1 MNTLQ
6 IPSGDRN
13 LEILKHEHE
22 TRSESHRLQIRAMQR
37 LQGAL
42 DNDILTAARK
52 FLEQGVPPQVDELY
66 TALQRSNSSLK
77 RRPKKVLHS
86 SLERVL
92 DFLGI
97 PEEPGDDS
105 DAAIEQRMPE
115 DTTADIMNRSLRAN
129 LAPTP
134 VEADSTPQKRRT
146 ANGEPLPKRQ
156 KAEKPSPGTAPT
168 DVSLDDIG
176 GIDEIIDQME
186 RLLVRPL
193 LAPQTYAEMHVP
205 IPRGIL
211 LHGPPGCGK
220 TMLSRAFAAEMG
232 LPFIEIL
239 GPSIVSGMSGESERG
254 LRERFEE
261 AKKNAPCIIFLD
273 EIDAIAPKRDT
284 SQSQMEKRIVAQLL
298 VSMDDLDR
306 DQSKPVI
313 VLATTNRP
321 DAIDPALRRGGRF
334 DTEINIPV
342 PNEGIREHILR
353 AQTRRAPISADVD
366 FKQLA
371 KRTAGFVGSD
381 LHDLVGK
388 AGSWQL
394 EQYFCAMKAQGQ
406 DMNMDID
413 SSPET
418 AGKRVKRFIAR
429 LKRTDIPKP
438 PGFEDN
444 KIAMSAFDAVLPH
457 ITPSSKREG
466 FATIPDVSWSDIGA
480 LQSVREELQTAIVE
494 PIRDPDLYASIGI
507 TAPAGVL
514 LWGPP
519 GCGKTLLAK
528 AVAAE
533 SKANFISVK
542 GPELIDKFVGESEA
556 AVRRV
561 FSRARSSVPCVI
573 FFDELDALVPRR
585 DSAVSDSS
593 ARVVNTLLTELDGL
607 SDRKGIFVIA
617 ATNRPDVIDEAMMR
631 PGRLETPLFVDL
643 PGPEERV
650 EILKALLRGKPIG
663 KGVSGVEMPLE
674 HGDSTGV
681 LASIV
686 ALARTEACK
695 DYSGADLGALV
706 RQAGMAAIKRKSRY
720 MEIEDFRMATDKIK
734 GSVGDMKRYY
744 RLRDKFGKS

>member
-1 MNTLQ
+1 
-6 IPSGDRN
+6 
-13 LEILKHEHE
+13 
-22 TRSESHRLQIRAMQR
+22 MQR

-42 DNDILTAARK
+42 DNDILTAVRK
-52 FLEQGVPPQVDELY
+52 FTSDGIPPQIDDLY
-66 TALQRSNSSLK
+66 IAIQRSNSSLK
-77 RRPKKVLHS
+77 RKPKKVLQA

-92 DFLGI
+92 DFLGV
-97 PEEPGDDS
+97 PEGEDS
-105 DAAIEQRMPE
+105 DAAIEERLPE
-115 DTTADIMNRSLRAN
+115 DATAEIMNRSLRAN

-134 VEADSTPQKRRT
+134 VVNNGEEPRKRRQ
-146 ANGEPLPKRQ
+146 ANGESIPKRL
-156 KAEKPSPGTAPT
+156 KAEKVSVAAPC
-168 DVSLDDIG
+168 DVSLNDIG
-176 GIDEIIDQME
+176 GIDEIIDRMRE
-186 RLLVRPL
+186 LLVRPL
-193 LAPQTYAEMHVP
+193 LVPAEYARMNVP

-232 LPFIEIL
+232 LPFVEIL

-342 PNEGIREHILR
+342 PNESIREQILR
-353 AQTRRAPISADVD
+353 AQTRKAPMSDDVN
-366 FKQLA
+366 FKQLS
-371 KRTAGFVGSD
+371 KQTAGFVGSD
-381 LHDLVGK
+381 LYDLVGK

-394 EQYFCAMKAQGQ
+394 SKYFEAYEAQAGEVE
-406 DMNMDID
+406 MEID
-413 SSPET
+413 GPNT
-418 AGKRVKRFIAR
+418 AASTAAGRVKRLITRAR
-429 LKRTDIPKP
+429 RDDIPP
-438 PGFEDN
+438 PAGFEDN
-444 KIAMSAFDAVLPH
+444 RITMAAFQAVLPI

-466 FATIPDVSWSDIGA
+466 FATIPDVSWDDIGA
-480 LQSVREELQTAIVE
+480 LKDVREELQMAIVA
-494 PIRDPDLYASIGI
+494 PIRDPELYAAVGI

-542 GPELIDKFVGESEA
+542 GPELLDKFVGESEA

-573 FFDELDALVPRR
+573 FFDELDALVPKR
-585 DSAVSDSS
+585 DSSLSDSS

-617 ATNRPDVIDEAMMR
+617 ATNRPDVIDEAMLR

-643 PGPEERV
+643 PGPLERV
-650 EILKALLRGKPIG
+650 EILRALLRGKNLG
-663 KGVSGVEMPLE
+663 E
-674 HGDSTGV
+674 STNIDG
-681 LASIV
+681 IV
-686 ALARTEACK
+686 ALASTAACEG
-695 DYSGADLGALV
+695 YSGADLGALV
-706 RQAGMAAIKRKSRY
+706 RQAGHMALRRRATVLGL
-720 MEIEDFRMATDKIK
+720 EDFKLATGKVK
-734 GSVGDMKRYY
+734 RSVGDMKRYE
-744 RLRDKFGKS
+744 RLKEKFGKL